1 MIFTEVNGSIIL
13 ELSFTSFRQLFW
25 HTLSTLKYQIKASPD
40 KHVLKHRLV
49 CAIFVQVLLKRTFS
63 YFVDHMWLPYGFW
76 EFVLISLP
84 NVTVYFSLF
93 SKLTFTLRTKIMAF
107 GHDVNISV
115 RCLQVLVQAI
125 DAK

>member
-1 MIFTEVNGSIIL
+1 MVAIWIL
-13 ELSFTSFRQLFW
+13 GIVLFY
-25 HTLSTLKYQIKASPD
+25 S
-40 KHVLKHRLV
+40 
-49 CAIFVQVLLKRTFS
+49 
-63 YFVDHMWLPYGFW
+63 
-76 EFVLISLP
+76 P